1 VVKSRRDRPG
11 CAADRGVCV
20 RLFKP
25 CNQVC
30 LASCGE
36 QKQSASADAGEQH
49 RIPSLCASACLRV
62 SVLAVLPSI

>member
-11 CAADRGVCV
+11 CAVDRGVCA

-30 LASCGE
+30 LARCGE
-36 QKQSASADAGEQH
+36 EKQNASAGAGVQH
-49 RIPSLCASACLRV
+49 RISSLCASASACLRV
-62 SVLAVLPSI
+62 CVLA

>member
-36 QKQSASADAGEQH
+36 KK
-49 RIPSLCASACLRV
+49 
-62 SVLAVLPSI
+62 